1 MQSFALLGAH
11 PNISLAEIHA
21 VTGSQPSWY
30 EGEFA
35 TFDDVSWTFSDLQN
49 RLGGVQKLGSIV
61 GSVAKVETKELAAF
75 LGADLVENF
84 PEGKVHVGVS
94 VYGVDG
100 QKTGDTRTALKNLG
114 FDIKSYLKDAGRS
127 ARYVISREPTLSSVV
142 IKNNDL
148 IKKGAEFVFIVR
160 KDDILIGKTLAVQ
173 DVDVWSHHD
182 MDRPRRNAK
191 QGMLP
196 PKLARIMC
204 NLASGNQSKGEKE
217 PRTKTEIGTV
227 LDPFCGSGTVLMEA
241 GLLGAGKLIGGDIA
255 HIAAEDSTTNLNW
268 IRSENP
274 SMPTA
279 EIYVSKASDIASK
292 MAPNS
297 VDAIVTETYLG
308 RPRKGVET
316 VEDVKETIDYVETLY
331 RESFSILKTTLKPDG
346 IVVLTAPFHVVDDEI
361 FELDGVRIM
370 ESLGYTHI
378 PTPFDPLMYRHQNQ
392 LVGRQILIFHT

>member
-1 MQSFALLGAH
+1 MAESMQSFALLGAH

-21 VTGSQPSWY
+21 VTTSQPSWRD
-30 EGEFA
+30 GEFA
-35 TFDDVSWTFSDLQN
+35 VFDDVSWAFSDLQN
-49 RLGGVQKLGSIV
+49 RLGGVQKLGSVV
-61 GSVAKVETKELAAF
+61 GSVTNIDTKELAAF
-75 LGADLVENF
+75 IGADLIEQF

-94 VYGVDG
+94 VYGEDG
-100 QKTGDTRTALKNLG
+100 QKLGDTRAKLKNLG
-114 FDIKSYLKDAGRS
+114 FDIKTYLKDAGRS

-148 IKKGAEFVFIVR
+148 LKKGAEFVFIIR

-173 DVDVWSHHD
+173 DVDVWSHRD
-182 MDRPRRNAK
+182 MERPRRNAK

-196 PKLARIMC
+196 PKLARMMV
-204 NLASGNQSKGEKE
+204 NLVGGDMNGK
-217 PRTKTEIGTV
+217 TV

-241 GLLGAGKLIGGDIA
+241 GLLGASKLIGGDIA
-255 HIAAEDSTTNLNW
+255 AMAAEDSTANLNW

-274 SMPTA
+274 SMPVA
-279 EIYVSKASDIASK
+279 EVYVSKASEIASK

-308 RPRKGVET
+308 RPRKGIESP
-316 VEDVKETIDYVETLY
+316 EDVQTTIDYVETLY

-346 IVVLTAPFHVVDDEI
+346 IVVLTAPFHVVEDEI
-361 FELDGVRIM
+361 LELDAVRIM
-370 ESLGYTHI
+370 EELGYSQL

-392 LVGRQILIFHT
+392 LVGRKILIFKA